1 MGVPGLWKELAPAAK
16 IRSLTELAV
25 VEGFEANPNGS
36 RGFRIGIDAS
46 IWFFHAAYGK
56 EGENP
61 ELRTMFFRCAT
72 LMHAPFLPL
81 FVFDGPRRPNVKR
94 GKKINRALH
103 SLTPGMKE
111 IVESFGFEWRVA
123 PGEAEAELAYLNRIG
138 VLDGILSDDV
148 DNFLFG
154 ATTVIRNP
162 SNNLSGNRANPV
174 LNSEGRDDKNHT
186 RVYRIE
192 DIMEHP
198 DVSLDRGDMIF
209 IGLCSGGD
217 YDTSGMTGCGPNIAK
232 GLVRYGFGRSL
243 YEAGKNLPRA
253 ELSAFLHN
261 WRNEM
266 RHELRTDSKGY
277 IGSKRRALA
286 SSLPDAFPDIDILL
300 SYVNPLTSESA
311 GRASDNLKLTWA
323 KEPDLGK
330 LAGTCEF
337 YFEWG
342 YRDAIIKRFKTV
354 IWHGAVLRILRR
366 GVLDMEK
373 KRRRR
378 EIVPSTPT
386 KNGNPG
392 AQGTP
397 SKLITKH
404 FSSLTLNPVDNDDD
418 DRLIT
423 RITRTR
429 EHAYTDG
436 ILEYRLEIRPRQL
449 VLLAESGIRNIRR
462 PPDADTW
469 AGLTESGNEGGDD
482 EKVEELTEEE
492 RRAKEEKEVL
502 VWMPASMVRMAEPRL
517 VEEFEEAEEAK
528 RLKKAGKGTKR
539 SPAKRKPKAK
549 ALESDGELSD
559 APKAKPAKRVVRKTK
574 PAVREEEEEYDCP
587 PSKKAPPKKVKAK
600 PKAFPLL
607 DSDVSSDDELPVF
620 KLDTKAPAK
629 GKVVVKGVPPAK
641 TADPFVSSEPP
652 TRVVRDLT
660 KSKGK
665 PTPVS
670 AQADLKNFFPLAKAM
685 ARSKAKS
692 QPLSAPP
699 PKPDA
704 RPERPKVHSTVSAPT
719 PVRQRAGAQ
728 PAASRAYPQ
737 YLEEEEEEEASVEDV
752 QRPVTPSQM
761 QGIKKAYTPSKP
773 SPRPFPLSFEDRP
786 QPRRRSSIT
795 SSDSGSDSLPS
806 RLTKSPRKSV
816 KHTSPRDKSS
826 APRAASPTLKRSF
839 TSPPARNLLVIDISS
854 DSDSAP
860 PVLPVRRPVLKVAAK
875 SLPTVLKKTVPK
887 AVLRPTNFP
896 TGEVIDLSEL

>member
-72 LMHAPFLPL
+72 LTHAPFLPL

-94 GKKINRALH
+94 GKKINRDLH
-103 SLTPGMKE
+103 KLTPGMKQ

-186 RVYRIE
+186 RVYRLQ
-192 DIMEHP
+192 DIQDHP
-198 DVSLDRGDMIF
+198 DISFTRGDMVF

-217 YDTSGMTGCGPNIAK
+217 YDTSGMTGCGPAIAK
-232 GLVRYGFGRSL
+232 ALVRYGFGRSL
-243 YEAGKNLPRA
+243 YEAGKNLPRT
-253 ELSAFLHN
+253 ELPAFLHN
-261 WRNEM
+261 WRNEI

-286 SSLPDAFPDIDILL
+286 SSMPDAFPDIDILL
-300 SYVNPLTSESA
+300 SYINPLTSESA
-311 GRASDNLKLTWA
+311 GRASDNLKLTWS

-330 LAGTCEF
+330 LAATCEF

-366 GVLDMEK
+366 GVLDVED
-373 KRRRR
+373 KRRRL
-378 EIVPSTPT
+378 EFVPSTPT

-392 AQGTP
+392 AEGTP

-404 FSSLTLNPVDNDDD
+404 FSSLTLNPVAEDED

-423 RITRTR
+423 KITRTR
-429 EHAYTDG
+429 EHAFTDG

-449 VLLAESGIRNIRR
+449 VLLAESGIKNIRR
-462 PPDADTW
+462 PLDEDVW
-469 AGLTESGNEGGDD
+469 AGLTESGNEGGE
-482 EKVEELTEEE
+482 EKAEELTAEE
-492 RRAKEEKEVL
+492 RRAREEKEVL

-517 VEEFEEAEEAK
+517 VEAFERLEEAK

-539 SPAKRKPKAK
+539 SPAKRKPKGK
-549 ALESDGELSD
+549 APVLSDEELSD
-559 APKAKPAKRVVRKTK
+559 APRAK
-574 PAVREEEEEYDCP
+574 
-587 PSKKAPPKKVKAK
+587 PSKK
-600 PKAFPLL
+600 
-607 DSDVSSDDELPVF
+607 
-620 KLDTKAPAK
+620 
-629 GKVVVKGVPPAK
+629 
-641 TADPFVSSEPP
+641 
-652 TRVVRDLT
+652 
-660 KSKGK
+660 
-665 PTPVS
+665 
-670 AQADLKNFFPLAKAM
+670 
-685 ARSKAKS
+685 
-692 QPLSAPP
+692 
-699 PKPDA
+699 
-704 RPERPKVHSTVSAPT
+704 
-719 PVRQRAGAQ
+719 PVR
-728 PAASRAYPQ
+728 
-737 YLEEEEEEEASVEDV
+737 
-752 QRPVTPSQM
+752 
-761 QGIKKAYTPSKP
+761 K
-773 SPRPFPLSFEDRP
+773 
-786 QPRRRSSIT
+786 
-795 SSDSGSDSLPS
+795 
-806 RLTKSPRKSV
+806 
-816 KHTSPRDKSS
+816 
-826 APRAASPTLKRSF
+826 
-839 TSPPARNLLVIDISS
+839 
-854 DSDSAP
+854 
-860 PVLPVRRPVLKVAAK
+860 
-875 SLPTVLKKTVPK
+875 
-887 AVLRPTNFP
+887 
-896 TGEVIDLSEL
+896 

>member
-16 IRSLTELAV
+16 VRSLTELAV

-94 GKKINRALH
+94 GKKINRDLH
-103 SLTPGMKE
+103 KLTPGMKQ

-192 DIMEHP
+192 DIMAHP
-198 DVSLDRGDMIF
+198 DVSFTRGDMIL

-217 YDTSGMTGCGPNIAK
+217 YDTSGMTGCGPAIAK
-232 GLVRYGFGRSL
+232 ALVRYGFGRSL
-243 YEAGKNLPRA
+243 YEAGKNLSHDALP
-253 ELSAFLHN
+253 AFLHN
-261 WRNEM
+261 WRNEI

-277 IGSKRRALA
+277 IGSKRRSLA
-286 SSLPDAFPDIDILL
+286 DKMPDAFPDIDILL
-300 SYVNPLTSESA
+300 SYINPLTSESA
-311 GRASDNLKLTWA
+311 GRANDNLKLTWA

-330 LAGTCEF
+330 LAATCEF

-366 GVLDMEK
+366 GVLDMEE

-378 EIVPSTPT
+378 EVVPSTPT
-386 KNGNPG
+386 KSGRPG
-392 AQGTP
+392 PEGTP
-397 SKLITKH
+397 SKMIAKH
-404 FSSLTLNPVDNDDD
+404 FSSMTLNPVEDDDD

-423 RITRTR
+423 KITRTR

-449 VLLAESGIRNIRR
+449 VLLAESGIKNIRR
-462 PPDADTW
+462 PLDEDVW
-469 AGLTESGNEGGDD
+469 AGLTESGNEGGA
-482 EKVEELTEEE
+482 EKVEQLTEEE
-492 RRAKEEKEVL
+492 RQAREEKEVL

-517 VEEFEEAEEAK
+517 VEEFEKLEETK
-528 RLKKAGKGTKR
+528 RLKKAGKGVKG
-539 SPAKRKPKAK
+539 SKPKTKVA
-549 ALESDGELSD
+549 ASDEELSD
-559 APKAKPAKRVVRKTK
+559 APKPKPRKK
-574 PAVREEEEEYDCP
+574 AVR
-587 PSKKAPPKKVKAK
+587 K
-600 PKAFPLL
+600 PKASVVEEEQNSGIPKAKAPKKAVRKAKAPILEVEESASDAPPPKRRLKKPKAIPLY
-607 DSDVSSDDELPVF
+607 SDVSSDNDELPTFLLPTKVAE
-620 KLDTKAPAK
+620 KAKAPATDK
-629 GKVVVKGVPPAK
+629 SMLPAPM
-641 TADPFVSSEPP
+641 TDPFGASTSRP
-652 TRVVRDLT
+652 RVVRDLT
-660 KSKGK
+660 KGKGK
-665 PTPVS
+665 AVAGS
-670 AQADLKNFFPLAKAM
+670 SQSDLKNFFPLTKAI
-685 ARSKAKS
+685 ARGKTTGP
-692 QPLSAPP
+692 PLSARLAPVVAVAE
-699 PKPDA
+699 PK
-704 RPERPKVHSTVSAPT
+704 RYTLSAPT
-719 PVRQRAGAQ
+719 PQRQAAGF
-728 PAASRAYPQ
+728 SRPIPRRF
-737 YLEEEEEEEASVEDV
+737 EEEEESDDEMRPATPTKTRGTPVRKAAVPAYVEYSDV
-752 QRPVTPSQM
+752 ENECS
-761 QGIKKAYTPSKP
+761 PSKLV
-773 SPRPFPLSFEDRP
+773 PRPFPLSFEDRP
-786 QPRRRSSIT
+786 PPRRRSSIT
-795 SSDSGSDSLPS
+795 SSDSDSRPS

-816 KHTSPRDKSS
+816 QHTSPREKTSVT
-826 APRAASPTLKRSF
+826 RAASPTPRKTR
-839 TSPPARNLLVIDISS
+839 VINISS
-854 DSDSAP
+854 DSDDSP
-860 PVLPVRRPVLKVAAK
+860 PKQRFNLKARAA
-875 SLPTVLKKTVPK
+875 K

-896 TGEVIDLSEL
+896 SEVIDLSDL